1 VSKDYAVIGLGRFGA
16 SVAETL
22 QEMGHSVLGVD
33 ISEARVNSLMHVLTK
48 VVQADTTDEETLKNL
63 GLRNF
68 DAVVVAIGHEIQAS
82 TLTTLLLKEMGV
94 KYIVAKAANDL
105 HAKVLYRVGADR
117 VVFPEREMGHRIASN
132 LASTNILDYIELS
145 PEVSLMEI
153 TARGQLA
160 SKKLRQ
166 LDLRNRFGINV
177 LALKRGQEINVSPK
191 ADDYINEGDVL
202 VVIGPNNGLQKVGK
216 LCDKG

>member
-1 VSKDYAVIGLGRFGA
+1 VRKDFAVIGLGRFGA
-16 SVAETL
+16 SVAEAL

-33 ISEARVNSLMHVLTK
+33 ISEARVNALVHFITK

-63 GLRNF
+63 GFRNF

-82 TLTTLLLKEMGV
+82 ILTTLLLKEMGV

-132 LASTNILDYIELS
+132 LVSTNILDYIELS

-153 TARGQLA
+153 TARGHLA

-177 LALKRGQEINVSPK
+177 LALKQGQEVNVSPK
-191 ADDYINEGDVL
+191 ADDYVNEGDVL
-202 VVIGPNNGLQKVGK
+202 VVVGPNNGLQKVGN